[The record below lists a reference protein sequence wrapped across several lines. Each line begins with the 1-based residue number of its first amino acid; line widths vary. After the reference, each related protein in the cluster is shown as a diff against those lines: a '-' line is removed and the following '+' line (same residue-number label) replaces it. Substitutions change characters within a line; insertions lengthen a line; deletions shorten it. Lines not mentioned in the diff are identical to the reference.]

1 MQVNEK
7 GQLRLSHR
15 ALLPDTD
22 PEKASAQQP
31 TGDPKDVVGSQE
43 TSDEGLPK
51 KMISIR
57 KGDLAED
64 ISSPKSNTAENTLP
78 PQKKFIRRLVSP
90 AKDRPN
96 INKDKTKKSSSEVV
110 NSVSSNGE
118 NTLVNGE
125 ANIG

>member
-22 PEKASAQQP
+22 PEKASAKQP
-31 TGDPKDVVGSQE
+31 TGDAKDVVGSQE
-43 TSDEGLPK
+43 TSEKGLPK

-57 KGDLAED
+57 KGDLAEN
-64 ISSPKSNTAENTLP
+64 ISSPKNNTAENTLL
-78 PQKKFIRRLVSP
+78 PQKKFIRRLVTP

>member
-22 PEKASAQQP
+22 PEKASAKQP
-31 TGDPKDVVGSQE
+31 TGDTKDVVGSQE
-43 TSDEGLPK
+43 TSDKGRK

-64 ISSPKSNTAENTLP
+64 ISSPKNNTAENTLL
-78 PQKKFIRRLVSP
+78 PQKKFIRRLVTP

-110 NSVSSNGE
+110 NSISSNGE
-118 NTLVNGE
+118 STLVNGE